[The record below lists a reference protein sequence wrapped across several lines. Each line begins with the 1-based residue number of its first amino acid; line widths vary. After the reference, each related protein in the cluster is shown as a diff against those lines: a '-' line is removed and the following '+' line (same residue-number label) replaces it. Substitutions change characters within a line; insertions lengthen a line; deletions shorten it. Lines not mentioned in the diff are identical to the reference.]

1 MFNFFKKKPK
11 KEEEEKK
18 NLKLIS
24 LCLVYEV
31 AGADNNIDPRE
42 KKLILEKIR
51 DNIDTDILTE
61 KEILNIIKEQSEQR
75 ISFYDIIHDINMN
88 LDKEEKVSILKMMWE
103 VAYADQVLDIDEERL
118 IRRSAEMLGIN
129 PSIVLKTKSDF
140 KAQ

>member
-11 KEEEEKK
+11 KEEEEK

-61 KEILNIIKEQSEQR
+61 KEILNVIKEQSEQR

>member
-11 KEEEEKK
+11 KEEEKK

-51 DNIDTDILTE
+51 DNIDTNILTE
-61 KEILNIIKEQSEQR
+61 KEILNVIKEQSEQR

-88 LDKEEKVSILKMMWE
+88 LDKEEKVGILKMMWE

>member
-11 KEEEEKK
+11 KEEEEK

-42 KKLILEKIR
+42 KKIILEKIR

-61 KEILNIIKEQSEQR
+61 KEILNVIKEQSEQR

>member
-51 DNIDTDILTE
+51 DNIDTNILTE
-61 KEILNIIKEQSEQR
+61 KEILNVIKEQSEER

-88 LDKEEKVSILKMMWE
+88 LDKEEKVGILKMMWE

>member
-11 KEEEEKK
+11 KEEEKK

-61 KEILNIIKEQSEQR
+61 KEILNVIKEQSEER

-88 LDKEEKVSILKMMWE
+88 LDKEEKVGILKMMWE

-129 PSIVLKTKSDF
+129 PSIVLKTKNDF

>member
-1 MFNFFKKKPK
+1 VFNFFKKKPK
-11 KEEEEKK
+11 KEEEKK

-51 DNIDTDILTE
+51 DNIDTNILTE
-61 KEILNIIKEQSEQR
+61 KEILNVIKEQSEER

-88 LDKEEKVSILKMMWE
+88 LDKEEKVGILKMMWE

>member
-11 KEEEEKK
+11 KEEEKK

-61 KEILNIIKEQSEQR
+61 KEILNVIKEQSEER

-88 LDKEEKVSILKMMWE
+88 LDKEEKVGILKMMWE

>member
-11 KEEEEKK
+11 KEEEKK
-18 NLKLIS
+18 NIKLIS

-51 DNIDTDILTE
+51 DNIDTNILTE
-61 KEILNIIKEQSEQR
+61 KEILNVIKEQSEER

-88 LDKEEKVSILKMMWE
+88 LDKEEKVGILKMMWE

>member
-11 KEEEEKK
+11 KEEEKK

-51 DNIDTDILTE
+51 DNIDTNILTE
-61 KEILNIIKEQSEQR
+61 KEILNVIKEQSEER

-88 LDKEEKVSILKMMWE
+88 LDKEEKVGILKMMWE

>member
-11 KEEEEKK
+11 KEEEEEK

-61 KEILNIIKEQSEQR
+61 KEILNVIKEQSEQR

>member
-11 KEEEEKK
+11 KEEEKK

-31 AGADNNIDPRE
+31 AGADNKIDPRE

-61 KEILNIIKEQSEQR
+61 KEILNVIKEQSEQR

>member
-11 KEEEEKK
+11 KEEEKK

-51 DNIDTDILTE
+51 DNIDTNILTE
-61 KEILNIIKEQSEQR
+61 KEILNVIKEQSEQR

>member
-11 KEEEEKK
+11 KEEEKK

-42 KKLILEKIR
+42 KKPILEKIR
-51 DNIDTDILTE
+51 DNIDTNILTE
-61 KEILNIIKEQSEQR
+61 KEILNVIKEQSEER

-88 LDKEEKVSILKMMWE
+88 LDKEEKVGILKMMWE